1 VLSSNTE
8 AIRTTHATC
17 DPCCTRLDS
26 SELRETRQC
35 CASARAIRPGE
46 TRRTLCAH
54 DFKGTIENT
63 VIEQVWATRQ
73 EVDAIYTA
81 MEEWSE
87 QPSTFA
93 AFVLCSG
100 LGWAPT
106 RT

>member
-1 VLSSNTE
+1 MLCFGSG
-8 AIRTTHATC
+8 
-17 DPCCTRLDS
+17 DS
-26 SELRETRQC
+26 TGRNAADALR
-35 CASARAIRPGE
+35 AR
-46 TRRTLCAH
+46 
-54 DFKGTIENT
+54 FKGTIENT